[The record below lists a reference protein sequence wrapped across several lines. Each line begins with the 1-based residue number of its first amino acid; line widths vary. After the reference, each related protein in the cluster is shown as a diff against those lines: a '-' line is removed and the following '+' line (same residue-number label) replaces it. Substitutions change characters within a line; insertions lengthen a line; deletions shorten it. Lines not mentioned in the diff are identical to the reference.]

1 MMGKITKST
10 IAAGFASI
18 VLLLSGCP
26 LLPPPNNAPTLDPKQ
41 TSITIN
47 EAQNLFL
54 EGKVSDDNSSLDQ
67 ILFEVSSD
75 RFAFS
80 SVEKTLPDN
89 FSIEGSPKDKNYYG
103 STHMEISATDHNGA
117 RITFRIP
124 ITIKDTPD
132 LVVTDWPTSIEVD
145 KGQTF
150 QITFKLTDDY
160 SDWNNGITKSFV
172 CDKYNIVFEAISAT
186 DGRLTFTPKDPG
198 YVGTT
203 GLEMT
208 VSDDEGNTTNKT
220 LEIVVND
227 VVNPN
232 NPPQITGPA
241 SLSID
246 EGLQAVVDFTVT
258 DDKTEFAELLI
269 EAMSTQYNVSL
280 ERIAPNT
287 VRVTGIPKDRNYYGN
302 AGMTVKATDLE
313 GSLATYALPITVKDT
328 PDLVVTD
335 WPTSIEVGKGQ
346 TFQITFKLT
355 DDYSDWYNGIAK
367 SFVCD
372 KYNIAFEAINAT
384 DGMLTFT
391 PKDPGY
397 VGTTDFGMTIS
408 DDEGNTVDRSLEII
422 INDVANSKP
431 TIEIPDF
438 TIKEG
443 ENKDITVKITDEDP
457 LSQLEVAVSSDKY
470 NVSYQKVN
478 DTDLLITF
486 TKLNDEYNGPAGI
499 TVQATDTQ
507 NLSEKVT
514 KTFQVTPMTDLE
526 LKILGQTLNVSGG
539 IVVGSQ
545 ISNQSNVNVK
555 VYQRDVN
562 WMEKEEYGDLYHYRI
577 GIDSALSELL
587 FQGTTNSQGN
597 IKFQVDPKAYD
608 EALLYVVLSK
618 SGFLDKTRHFFADT
632 DLGSTSLILSQDNPL
647 INEWLYYSLC
657 NNGYQPMDG
666 GVYIPKG
673 NVAWRHQIFP
683 SFPRPNVVVV
693 KGDNEY
699 VAQNVL
705 DAIPEAVEHV
715 FGPGYSISYSSELGT
730 PQENTIYVEFWD
742 YQIGQVW
749 ISTLPVSNLMKLG
762 GINVGRE
769 YPLEEQ
775 IFSSL
780 IHEFGHLLFINAHKE
795 NMDSHYRQ
803 DSNFSTYPY
812 LSGLDKAVQQLVLAV
827 GNMLPGDK
835 YVYEGSSL
843 KQLSFAV
850 LKGDKVY
857 YLQYE

>member
-124 ITIKDTPD
+124 ITVKDTPD

-145 KGQTF
+145 
-150 QITFKLTDDY
+150 
-160 SDWNNGITKSFV
+160 
-172 CDKYNIVFEAISAT
+172 
-186 DGRLTFTPKDPG
+186 
-198 YVGTT
+198 
-203 GLEMT
+203 
-208 VSDDEGNTTNKT
+208 
-220 LEIVVND
+220 
-227 VVNPN
+227 
-232 NPPQITGPA
+232 
-241 SLSID
+241 
-246 EGLQAVVDFTVT
+246 
-258 DDKTEFAELLI
+258 
-269 EAMSTQYNVSL
+269 
-280 ERIAPNT
+280 
-287 VRVTGIPKDRNYYGN
+287 
-302 AGMTVKATDLE
+302 
-313 GSLATYALPITVKDT
+313 
-328 PDLVVTD
+328 
-335 WPTSIEVGKGQ
+335 KGQ

-384 DGMLTFT
+384 DGRLTFT

-397 VGTTDFGMTIS
+397 VGTTDFEATFS

-422 INDVANSKP
+422 VNDVANSKP

-486 TKLNDEYNGPAGI
+486 TKLNDDYNGPAGI

-577 GIDSALSELL
+577 GIDSALGELL
-587 FQGTTNSQGN
+587 FQGTTNSQGS

-608 EALLYVVLSK
+608 EALLYVVLGK
-618 SGFLDKTRHFFADT
+618 SGFLDKTRHFFGDT

-657 NNGYQPMDG
+657 NNGYQPLDG
-666 GVYIPKG
+666 TAYIPKS
-673 NVAWRHQIFP
+673 NVTWPHLVFP
-683 SFPRPNVVVV
+683 NYPRPDVAIIIPE
-693 KGDNEY
+693 GEY
-699 VAQNVL
+699 VSQEVL

-715 FGPGYSISYSSELGT
+715 FGPGMNIFQTSDKGEIKDNRIAIMFTDVGGSGWVSKYALSNLIGSAGIYVRREFVDNNYTVYEIIHELGH
-730 PQENTIYVEFWD
+730 D
-742 YQIGQVW
+742 
-749 ISTLPVSNLMKLG
+749 
-762 GINVGRE
+762 
-769 YPLEEQ
+769 
-775 IFSSL
+775 
-780 IHEFGHLLFINAHKE
+780 LFCNAHKE
-795 NMDSHYRQ
+795 NMDSHY
-803 DSNFSTYPY
+803 SNLGYDFSTYPY
-812 LSGLDKAVQQLVLAV
+812 FTGADKAVQQLVLAV

-835 YVYEGSSL
+835 YVYEGKFIKTAKL
-843 KQLSFAV
+843 LSFKRGQGLLFAV
-850 LKGDKVY
+850 
-857 YLQYE
+857 